1 MISSG
6 EAAGLRA
13 DLLRMLTHRYSRTP
27 VTQGTE
33 DAWFDAAD
41 TPGSVATAQ
50 PCLYSPHE
58 VIRSETGGR
67 VTVDRPNLRVPST
80 DPIAV
85 GDLVSAIAD
94 QDGNALEGTTVFKVD
109 SIRAVAAFGPVL
121 QRRVY
126 LSAAQVAE

>member
-1 MISSG
+1 MMSAG
-6 EAAGLRA
+6 EAASIRA
-13 DLLRMLTHRYSRTP
+13 DLLRMMGHRYTRTP

-33 DAWFDAAD
+33 DAWKIAA
-41 TPGSVATAQ
+41 ATSGTAVPSQ
-50 PCLYSPHE
+50 PCLYSPVE
-58 VIRSETGGR
+58 TMRSETGGR

-94 QDGNALEGTTVFKVD
+94 QDGNALEGTTIFKVD

>member
-1 MISSG
+1 MMSAG

-13 DLLRMLTHRYSRTP
+13 DLLRMMSHRYTRTP

-33 DAWFDAAD
+33 DAWKIAAA
-41 TPGSVATAQ
+41 TPGTAVPSQ
-50 PCLYSPHE
+50 PCLYSPVE
-58 VIRSETGGR
+58 TMRSETGGR
-67 VTVDRPNLRVPST
+67 VTVDRPNLRVPPT

-85 GDLVSAIAD
+85 GDLVSALAD
-94 QDGNALEGTTVFKVD
+94 SEGNLLEGTTIFKVD
-109 SIRAVAAFGPVL
+109 SIRVSSAFGPVL